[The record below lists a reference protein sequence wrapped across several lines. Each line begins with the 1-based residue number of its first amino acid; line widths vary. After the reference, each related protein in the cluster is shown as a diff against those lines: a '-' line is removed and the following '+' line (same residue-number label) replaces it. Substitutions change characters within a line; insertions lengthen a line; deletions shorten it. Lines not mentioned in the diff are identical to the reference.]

1 MKTKSRIYEM
11 GGVITEVNGDF
22 CTLRLRLPA
31 GIVTPDQLIA
41 VGQIAQKYNLDNVHL
56 TTRQTIEIPHIKI
69 TELEI
74 VSNDLIANGHDIGA
88 ERAEV
93 VNITACPGTD
103 RCKLANIDSLHL
115 AKEIDKRYFR
125 KDMPGKIRIAISA
138 CPNGCTSETLNEIG
152 ITGLRKPIRE
162 DGHCTG
168 CGTCVQFCREDAIEV
183 RDGRIVMMEDR
194 CLNCGTCIRSCLY
207 GLLQSEATTYK
218 ITFGGRR
225 GRHPKVGLNLIT
237 VNSEEAVLLVVDAI
251 IDWIYRFARL
261 DIPVVSQLGKDLKI
275 EEIKEILKKKI
286 PAESIVAE

>member
-1 MKTKSRIYEM
+1 MRTKSRIYEM
-11 GGVITEVNGDF
+11 GGVITEADGDF

-31 GIVTPDQLIA
+31 GVVSSDQLIA
-41 VGQIAQKYNLDNVHL
+41 VGQIAQKYNIENVHL

-69 TELEI
+69 TELEE

-138 CPNGCTSETLNEIG
+138 CPNACTSETLNEIG

-162 DGHCTG
+162 EGNCTG
-168 CGTCVQFCREDAIEV
+168 CGTCVQFCREEAISV
-183 RDGRIVMMEDR
+183 CDGRVVMVEDH
-194 CLNCGTCIRSCLY
+194 CLECGTCVRSCLY
-207 GLLQSEATTYK
+207 DLLQSKPTAYK

-225 GRHPKVGLNLIT
+225 GRHPKVGLHLIT

-251 IDWIYRFARL
+251 IDWIYRYARL
-261 DIPVVSQLGKDLKI
+261 DVPIVSQLGKDLKI
-275 EEIKEILKKKI
+275 EEIKEILNTKI
-286 PAESIVAE
+286 PAESIVAK

>member
-1 MKTKSRIYEM
+1 M
-11 GGVITEVNGDF
+11 GGVITEADGDF

-31 GIVTPDQLIA
+31 GVVSSDQLIA
-41 VGQIAQKYNLDNVHL
+41 VGQIAQKYNIENVHL

-69 TELEI
+69 TELEE

-138 CPNGCTSETLNEIG
+138 CPNACTSETLNEIG

-162 DGHCTG
+162 EGNCTG
-168 CGTCVQFCREDAIEV
+168 CGTCVQFCREEAISV
-183 RDGRIVMMEDR
+183 CDGRVVMVEDH
-194 CLNCGTCIRSCLY
+194 CLECGTCVRSCLY
-207 GLLQSEATTYK
+207 DLLQSKPTAYK

-225 GRHPKVGLNLIT
+225 GRHPKVGLHLIT

-251 IDWIYRFARL
+251 IDWIYRYARL
-261 DIPVVSQLGKDLKI
+261 DVPIVSQLGKDLKI
-275 EEIKEILKKKI
+275 EEIKEILNTKI
-286 PAESIVAE
+286 PAESIVAK

>member
-1 MKTKSRIYEM
+1 M
-11 GGVITEVNGDF
+11 GGVITEADGDF

-31 GIVTPDQLIA
+31 GVVSSDQLIA
-41 VGQIAQKYNLDNVHL
+41 VGQIAQKYNIENVHL

-69 TELEI
+69 TELEE

-138 CPNGCTSETLNEIG
+138 CPNACTSETLNEIG
-152 ITGLRKPIRE
+152 NTGLRKPIRE
-162 DGHCTG
+162 EGNCTG
-168 CGTCVQFCREDAIEV
+168 CGTCVQFCREEAISV
-183 RDGRIVMMEDR
+183 CDGRVVMIEDR
-194 CLNCGTCIRSCLY
+194 CLECGTCVRSCLY
-207 GLLQSEATTYK
+207 DLLQSKPTAYK

-225 GRHPKVGLNLIT
+225 GRHPKVGLHLIT

-251 IDWIYRFARL
+251 IDWIYRYARL
-261 DIPVVSQLGKDLKI
+261 DVPIVSQLGKDLKI
-275 EEIKEILKKKI
+275 EEIKEILNTKI
-286 PAESIVAE
+286 PAESIVAK